1 MNVAV
6 LGRYKACWF
15 EESWGGLGKVRSRV
29 FLGSIEAVALSGS
42 KPWAV
47 LTTRAL
53 HVEMWK
59 PTAPSWQPTV
69 ATSTLEPPRTVPGTG
84 CRDVWTAKILDIGG
98 EIMKLRR
105 NSRFTFPALIH
116 DETSIFSWS
125 IGQST
130 NFNCCFFGIPIAMAP
145 WLHWLNEDLPGVR
158 ELFETEI
165 VPDAPRKTRRRSRRS
180 YMNLLGGFKH
190 CVLFF
195 FPWCLPMGIIGLKKM
210 NVFFTQKHDKTWACP
225 ANWGIPP
232 SSYLKMWKG

>member
-59 PTAPSWQPTV
+59 PTVPSWQPTV

-84 CRDVWTAKILDIGG
+84 CRDV
-98 EIMKLRR
+98 
-105 NSRFTFPALIH
+105 
-116 DETSIFSWS
+116 
-125 IGQST
+125 
-130 NFNCCFFGIPIAMAP
+130 
-145 WLHWLNEDLPGVR
+145 
-158 ELFETEI
+158 
-165 VPDAPRKTRRRSRRS
+165 
-180 YMNLLGGFKH
+180 
-190 CVLFF
+190 
-195 FPWCLPMGIIGLKKM
+195 
-210 NVFFTQKHDKTWACP
+210 
-225 ANWGIPP
+225 
-232 SSYLKMWKG
+232 